1 MVLRELIA
9 LNEQT
14 QDQSTLTV
22 PIKFGINTGDGN
34 TLGVSKDASGNKV
47 ATKERAAASLHS
59 AIYIVLGDESYRWN
73 EHYDV
78 TVLLSNGKD
87 NSNEKDWPVETD
99 WDSLTPRVKKDIIA
113 AITENTSDTEAYGF
127 VTEGLQLRISAKE
140 NAALDKTEARK
151 VVRPVC
157 NNVARRGYQSTKIF
171 FIPVKK

>member
-1 MVLRELIA
+1 MVLRELIT

-34 TLGVSKDASGNKV
+34 TLGVLKDASGNKA

-59 AIYIVLGDESYRWN
+59 AIYIVLGDESYSWN

-78 TVLLSNGKD
+78 TVLLSNGK
-87 NSNEKDWPVETD
+87 EWPVETD
-99 WDSLTPRVKKDIIA
+99 WDSLTRDDKEDIIA
-113 AITENTSDTEAYGF
+113 AITKNTSDTEAYGF
-127 VTEGLQLRISAKE
+127 VTKGLQLRISAKE

-151 VVRPVC
+151 VVRQVC